1 MPRARLRLPTLLW
14 QILVGL
20 TIGLDNE
27 FERRTHQV
35 TTMGAGGGSYRR
47 DRGWSRGRCRPTS

>member
-14 QILVGL
+14 QILVAL

-27 FERRTHQV
+27 FER
-35 TTMGAGGGSYRR
+35 AGRIG
-47 DRGWSRGRCRPTS
+47 